1 MTSKWRRFWQP
12 LPAHVV
18 PLYRRRLH
26 LIISVRIPLATILGF
41 FGFFTGLTV
50 GIGGLLF
57 PLALVHVNVL
67 SILIPAE
74 FTLLGAFC
82 FLKARPPQATDTV
95 ASQAAPDQESVC

>member
-1 MTSKWRRFWQP
+1 LSPP
-12 LPAHVV
+12 LTPD
-18 PLYRRRLH
+18 YFGTN
-26 LIISVRIPLATILGF
+26 SLATILGF

-67 SILIPAE
+67 SILIPAG